1 MKPPIVVFLCGLGAA
16 LIAFGI
22 SASRKIQADPVNPAH
37 AEQAV
42 RRSLWRHPRLMR
54 FLHER
59 LDRKSAGGFLLT
71 ASLLV
76 LFAVAM
82 FTGVV
87 LDMIDNNTGFARAD
101 KSVASWG
108 SRNGTSTTAHIMK
121 WVTQLGST
129 TVVVAALL
137 ITACADYFRRRSR
150 EVFVFV
156 AAIGL
161 GELVLNNVLKLI
173 VHRERPS
180 VLRLVVVH
188 GYSFPSGHTMA
199 AAACWMGIALVLGRD
214 RPRLVRAS
222 LAAVAALIAVSVAA
236 SRALLGVHWLTDVIA
251 GLAIGWGWFTIVA
264 IIFGGRAQRLGDPV
278 AEHPQGTTTAAT
290 QQPEHATSS

>member
-1 MKPPIVVFLCGLGAA
+1 VRPPIIVFLCALGAA
-16 LIAFGI
+16 LVAFGI
-22 SASRKIQADPVNPAH
+22 SASRNIKADPVNPAH
-37 AEQAV
+37 AEKVV
-42 RRSLWRHPRLMR
+42 RRSLWRHPRLVR

-59 LDRKSAGGFLLT
+59 MDRKSAGGFLLT

-76 LFAVAM
+76 LFAIAM

-87 LDMIDNNTGFARAD
+87 LDMIDSHTGFATAD

-108 SRNGTSTTAHIMK
+108 SRHGTTTTAQAMK
-121 WVTQLGST
+121 WITQLGST
-129 TVVVAALL
+129 MVITVALI
-137 ITACADYFRRRSR
+137 ITACVDYFRRRSR
-150 EVFVFV
+150 EVFMFV
-156 AAIGL
+156 AAIGI
-161 GELVLNNVLKLI
+161 GELVLNNLLKIL

-180 VLRLVVVH
+180 VLRLVAAH
-188 GYSFPSGHTMA
+188 GYSFPSGHTVA

-214 RPRLVRAS
+214 RSRLVRAS
-222 LAAVAALIAVSVAA
+222 LAGGAALIAVSVAT

-278 AEHPQGTTTAAT
+278 ADHPQGVAIAKPV
-290 QQPEHATSS
+290 PEHATSQ